1 MKIGIHFISSIVL
14 LFFLSSTANAVD
26 VDLSIV
32 DQHNQSLANAV
43 AALVPEKKPE
53 FPIQKAIIDQQNNL
67 FVPDLLVVRTNTLI
81 NFPNSDDVRHHV
93 YSFSAAKKFELR
105 LYHGKTAEPVLFDNP
120 GKIVLGCNIHD
131 SMSAHIF
138 VLDTDY
144 YQISGADGK
153 IRLQNIPDGNY
164 KLQIFHPKME
174 KDFIEESVQLFNTN
188 LSTKSSKTVTLTIEP
203 PPPVQDEFEGLF

>member
-1 MKIGIHFISSIVL
+1 MKMWIHFLSSITL
-14 LFFLSSTANAVD
+14 YFFLSSAAANAVD

-32 DQHNQSLANAV
+32 DQHNKPLANAV

-105 LYHGKTAEPVLFDNP
+105 LYHGKTAEPVLFDKP
-120 GKIVLGCNIHD
+120 GKVVLGCNIHD

-174 KDFIEESVQLFNTN
+174 KDFIEEAVKLSNTN
-188 LSTKSSKTVTLTIEP
+188 LSKTITLTIEP
-203 PPPVQDEFEGLF
+203 PPPAQDEFEGLF